1 MHKLIPVVVLF
12 FVISCGNIDRSE
24 KAWLT
29 YYEKSGYFETPRY
42 DETIRYIQRLEKA
55 SPWVRLEYIGVTPE
69 GRQLPLVIVDNNSN
83 FTPDKVHRTNK
94 AVLLIQAGIHAG
106 EIDGKDAGLMLIR
119 DIVIHGKYSEL
130 LDDVTVL
137 FMPIFNVDG
146 HERFGPYNRIN
157 QNGPKEMGW
166 RVTSQNLNL
175 NRDYMKADAPEMRVF
190 LKMFNDWDPDF
201 FIDCHVTDGADYRHV
216 VTYHLEKN
224 IHMSAAVREWSAKTY
239 LPYLEEK
246 MKASGFP
253 LSPYIGLVDENDIT
267 KGIEGG
273 VARPRFSTGYVAL
286 RNRPALLIETHMFK
300 SYKERVDGTYQMLLH
315 TMELMAKE
323 RASLKAAVKKSD
335 EESRGLTGR
344 DIGLRF
350 DIERGHHSVID
361 FQGFNFRIENSKISN
376 KEWVVW
382 ENVPIDYKLPF
393 YDSVFVTYAAEAPVS
408 YIIPKQWTSVIDI
421 LKTHGVQM
429 TTLKKNES
437 IYVESYTFKNVRWA
451 QQPFEGRI
459 TVECDVQ
466 PMRETR
472 EFNAGD
478 VKVNMDQKMNR
489 VIMNLLEPKAPDSF
503 VQWGFF
509 NSIFEQKEYG
519 EAYKLELLADSMMK
533 ANPVLKRE
541 FEDKVKTDTAFANSG
556 YWKLNWFYMHSPYW
570 DQNVNKYPIAK
581 VMLNQPSRIK

>member
-1 MHKLIPVVVLF
+1 MYKSALF
-12 FVISCGNIDRSE
+12 ATFLFLISCGNIDRSE

-29 YYEKSGYFETPRY
+29 YYEKSNFLETPRY
-42 DETIRYIQRLEKA
+42 DETIKYVERLEKA
-55 SPWVRLEYIGVTPE
+55 SPWVRLEYYGVTPE
-69 GRQLPLVIVDNNSN
+69 GRQLPLVIVDKKNH
-83 FTPDKVHRTNK
+83 FTPDKVHQDKK

-119 DIVIHGKYSEL
+119 DMVIHGKYAEL

-175 NRDYMKADAPEMRVF
+175 NRDYMKADTPEMRSF
-190 LKMFNDWDPDF
+190 LKMFNAWDPDF

-224 IHMSAAVREWSAKTY
+224 IHMSAAVREWTQKVY

-253 LSPYIGLVDENDIT
+253 LSPYIGLIDENDIT

-273 VARPRFSTGYVAL
+273 VARPRYSTGYVAL

-300 SYKERVDGTYQMLLH
+300 SYKERVDGTYRTLLH

-323 RASLKAAVKKSD
+323 RVALKTALKISD
-335 EESRGLTGR
+335 EESAGLTGGNV
-344 DIGLRF
+344 GLQFSLDRSY
-350 DIERGHHSVID
+350 HSVID
-361 FQGFNFRIENSKISN
+361 FMGFNFRIEKSKISN
-376 KEWVVW
+376 QDWVVW
-382 ENVPIDYKLPF
+382 ENVSIDYKLPV
-393 YDSVFVTYAAEAPVS
+393 YDSVLVSYAAEAPVS
-408 YIIPKQWTSVIDI
+408 YIIPKQWTAVIDI
-421 LKTHGVQM
+421 LNAHGVQM
-429 TTLKKNES
+429 TNLKKNEK
-437 IYVESYTFKNVRWA
+437 IWIESYTFSNVTWA
-451 QQPFEGRI
+451 QKPFEGRI
-459 TVECDVQ
+459 AVECDAR
-466 PMRETR
+466 PIRETR
-472 EFNAGD
+472 EFSAGD
-478 VKVNMDQKMNR
+478 VKVEMNQKLNR
-489 VIMNLLEPKAPDSF
+489 IIMNLLEPKAPDSF

-519 EAYKLELLADSMMK
+519 EAYKLELLADSLMK
-533 ANPVLKRE
+533 TDPELKKE
-541 FEDKVKTDTAFANSG
+541 FEEKVKTDTAFANSG

-581 VMLNQPSRIK
+581 VMQLQPDKR